1 AFEFFLSIFPVSHS
15 GFPNN
20 AITESRKKTKN
31 EIEHPP
37 GQPKISPGTFLLTQF
52 ETFLIPPGNR
62 QVSVVEIPGLFKS
75 QDDQK
80 VEIVGSVPENVPRW
94 EKIFFKKT
102 EARHLS
108 WRGEE
113 ILRAF

>member
-1 AFEFFLSIFPVSHS
+1 MPLQKVE
-15 GFPNN
+15 
-20 AITESRKKTKN
+20 RKLRTRSNTPSANQKN
-31 EIEHPP
+31 
-37 GQPKISPGTFLLTQF
+37 SPGTFLLTQF

-113 ILRAF
+113 ILRAFQAGKDRVFCD